1 MLKPLIRQVPPTRS
15 ARLAVLLAA
24 KSITEPWTVLS
35 YGQQGEDLILD
46 TLLRRLRVD
55 DTTYV
60 DVGANHP
67 VRDSNTYRLYLR
79 GWTGVLIDA
88 NASFLTLYERL
99 RPRDRAVCAAVAD
112 EVRERVFRVPD
123 ETRLAAFVDGSAAPA
138 ADDRVMRTRT
148 LTSILDD
155 LAVPRSFGLLN
166 VDCEGSDAAVIRS
179 LDFGR
184 YRPALI
190 VVEQLELE
198 LAHLDDDSL
207 VDYLRGHDYELVAYD
222 GKNGYYTESNG
233 TSRDRERADDVHGR
247 AT

>member
-1 MLKPLIRQVPPTRS
+1 VLKPLIRQVPPIRS
-15 ARLAVLLAA
+15 ARLAVLLAT
-24 KSITEPWTVLS
+24 KSLAEPWTVLS

-46 TLLRRLRVD
+46 MLIRRRPVV

-88 NASFLTLYERL
+88 NAAFIALYARL

-112 EVRERVFRVPD
+112 DERERVFRVPS
-123 ETRLAAFVDGSAAPA
+123 EPRLAALVDRAPDPVA
-138 ADDRVMRTRT
+138 GDSVVVTRT
-148 LTSILDD
+148 LTSILDE
-155 LAVPRSFGLLN
+155 LAVPHSFGLLN

-179 LDFGR
+179 LDLGR
-184 YRPALI
+184 YRPSLI

-198 LAHLDDDSL
+198 LAHLGKDSL
-207 VDYLRGHDYELVAYD
+207 VAHLRGRGYDLVAYD
-222 GKNGYYTESNG
+222 GKNGYYAGS
-233 TSRDRERADDVHGR
+233 D
-247 AT
+247 